1 MQVKQLRSFCDWR
14 LKSGGDVLESLSINS
29 FLHIRLKQIQGVSV
43 VSENGKLHFHVAEK
57 QQLEFQFVIE

>member
-1 MQVKQLRSFCDWR
+1 M
-14 LKSGGDVLESLSINS
+14 LESLSINS

>member
-1 MQVKQLRSFCDWR
+1 MFWSPFA
-14 LKSGGDVLESLSINS
+14 GSINS
-29 FLHIRLKQIQGVSV
+29 FPHIRLKQTIYGNASGFSV